1 MKDTLITAKQK
12 KTELITLL
20 VCFILAN
27 LLNAYAIIAYDTY
40 FKELFT
46 QLGYVLIF
54 SIGLYL
60 LWTFLRIIYFLIKKL
75 FKTKKS

>member
-20 VCFILAN
+20 ACFILAN
-27 LLNAYAIIAYDTY
+27 LLNVYAIIAYDTY

-46 QLGYVLIF
+46 QLGYVFIF